1 MTNSNSS
8 QDSVLFEVAWEV
20 CSQIGGI
27 YTVIKTKAAT
37 MVDRWGENYFLVG
50 PYHQHTSALEFE
62 ECTPS
67 ESIQSI
73 LLELRQK
80 GIPCHFGKWLVDGRP
95 AVILIDYQACYPRLG
110 EYKYFLWKDNG
121 ISLNAADGEVDAVTA
136 FGFCVV
142 ELFEAVTRHFNQRV
156 VGHFHEWMAGVA
168 LPRIRQ
174 FQLPVATVFTTHA
187 TQLGRYIASNDPNF
201 YGNLESF
208 DADAMARKYM
218 IWPKYAIERAA
229 THSAHIFT
237 TVSEVTAREAAHLL
251 GRKPEFVL
259 PNGLNPHHFTA
270 LHEFQ
275 NLHVQYKERIHEF
288 VMGHF
293 FPSYSFDLDRTLYLF
308 TSGRYE
314 YCNKGMDLFIES
326 LYQLNQR
333 LKTLSKPPTVVAF
346 IITRAPTKNL
356 NVTALQ
362 NHLKFEELKATC
374 REIERGVGQRVL
386 AAAARGKLPSY
397 EEIFPDE
404 IQLRLKRSI
413 LSRKSSQW
421 PPVVTHDLWDDSG
434 DQVLSHLR
442 HRNLLNSPDDPVKVV
457 FHPEFVSLNSLFS
470 LDYEQFVRGC
480 HMGVFP
486 SYYEPWG
493 YTPLECLALGLP
505 TVTTDLSGFGA
516 YVARHVPDAL
526 QNGVLV
532 LNRSR
537 NSVDACIEQLTSFLG
552 KFCELNRRERIA
564 LRNKAERMTERFTWD
579 VMSAHYHRAHAEAI
593 SSLFRAT
600 PQSGSS
606 SLTAGN
612 LAVNEDAVLPA
623 TNYK

>member
-1 MTNSNSS
+1 MLTTERT
-8 QDSVLFEVAWEV
+8 QDSILFEVAWEV

-27 YTVIKTKAAT
+27 YTVMKTKAAT
-37 MVDRWGENYFLVG
+37 MVERWGESYLLVG
-50 PYHQHTSALEFE
+50 PYHQHTSTLEFE
-62 ECTPS
+62 ECSAPR
-67 ESIQSI
+67 EIDAVLQQ
-73 LLELRQK
+73 LRLR
-80 GIPCHFGKWLVDGRP
+80 GIPCHYGKWLVEGRP
-95 AVILIDYQACYPRLG
+95 SVILIDYQARYSKLG

-121 ISLNAADGEVDAVTA
+121 ISLDGSDGEVDAVTA
-136 FGFCVV
+136 FGFCVA
-142 ELFEAVTRHFNQRV
+142 ELFEVACRQLKQPII
-156 VGHFHEWMAGVA
+156 GHFHEWMAGLA

-174 FQLPVATVFTTHA
+174 FNLPVATVFTTHA
-187 TQLGRYIASNDPNF
+187 TQLGRYVAANDPHF
-201 YGNLESF
+201 YSNLQSF
-208 DADAMARKYM
+208 DADAMARTYM

-229 THSAHIFT
+229 THSAHIFS
-237 TVSEVTAREAAHLL
+237 TVSEVTAREAEYLL
-251 GRKPEFVL
+251 GRKPQFVL

-275 NLHVQYKERIHEF
+275 NLHMQYKERIHEF

-293 FPSYSFDLDRTLYLF
+293 FPSYSFDLDRTLYIF

-314 YCNKGMDLFIES
+314 YRNKGMDLFIES
-326 LYQLNQR
+326 LYKLNQR
-333 LKTLSKPPTVVAF
+333 LKSVAKPPTVVAF
-346 IITRAPTKNL
+346 IVTRAPTKNL
-356 NVTALQ
+356 NVTTLQ
-362 NHLKFEELKATC
+362 NHLKFEELKTTC
-374 REIERGVGQRVL
+374 REIERSVGQRVL
-386 AAAARGKLPSY
+386 ATAARGKLPSY
-397 EEIFPDE
+397 EEIFPED

-434 DQVLSHLR
+434 DQIMNHLR

-457 FHPEFVSLNSLFS
+457 FHPEFISMNSLFS

-526 QNGVLV
+526 QNGVMV

-537 NSVDACIEQLTSFLG
+537 SSFDGCVDQLTNFLAR
-552 KFCELNRRERIA
+552 FCDLNRRERIA

-579 VMSAHYHRAHAEAI
+579 VMAAHYHRAHSEAQA
-593 SSLFRAT
+593 LMMPGDQGT
-600 PQSGSS
+600 QSKLCGTSGRVVNQDR
-606 SLTAGN
+606 LT
-612 LAVNEDAVLPA
+612 
-623 TNYK
+623 